1 MDEGHPPTTDH
12 LPGTRRVALVQY
24 QPSVKG
30 DNLCTNIIS
39 ALIEP
44 ILIIKLILLLVH
56 FTREIPLSGVEFN
69 AESDSDI

>member
-30 DNLCTNIIS
+30 DNLW
-39 ALIEP
+39 E
-44 ILIIKLILLLVH
+44 V
-56 FTREIPLSGVEFN
+56 
-69 AESDSDI
+69 SDFRDKAKNFFSLNL